1 MPPDTTSRA
10 NDRALISCFVR
21 SVCQPRR
28 KIDVVSTQT
37 QRADVN
43 RRRVTAV

>member
-1 MPPDTTSRA
+1 MPPHTTFRV
-10 NDRALISCFVR
+10 NDRALISCFAR

-37 QRADVN
+37 QHADVN
-43 RRRVTAV
+43 RRRVTVA